1 MQNVS
6 IRNTTVREKHWLEN
20 VGPFAEG
27 EKRRDR
33 NDLRLGKSW
42 KIKVVW
48 NFRFFPVVVHVE
60 NDHLYSTENRI
71 KVARSWRQG
80 CYLRKF
86 FGSPSHI
93 SRSQLIDKLLVSR
106 CSKLDFASKWTR
118 LSFEFPEKCLFVCF
132 YQQEFF
138 AYGWRTHV
146 LFSFQK
152 RKWAGNSVIHSL
164 EVGISFRHP
173 CGLLF

>member
-6 IRNTTVREKHWLEN
+6 IRNTTVLEKHWLEN
-20 VGPFAEG
+20 VGPFAKG

-48 NFRFFPVVVHVE
+48 NFRFFLVVVHVE

-71 KVARSWRQG
+71 KVARSSRQG

-93 SRSQLIDKLLVSR
+93 SRSQLIDKRLVSR
-106 CSKLDFASKWTR
+106 CSKLDFASNWTR
-118 LSFEFPEKCLFVCF
+118 LSFDTFISGNFLPTVDEHTFCF
-132 YQQEFF
+132 RFKSANDQ
-138 AYGWRTHV
+138 GI
-146 LFSFQK
+146 LSFILWK
-152 RKWAGNSVIHSL
+152 
-164 EVGISFRHP
+164 
-173 CGLLF
+173 